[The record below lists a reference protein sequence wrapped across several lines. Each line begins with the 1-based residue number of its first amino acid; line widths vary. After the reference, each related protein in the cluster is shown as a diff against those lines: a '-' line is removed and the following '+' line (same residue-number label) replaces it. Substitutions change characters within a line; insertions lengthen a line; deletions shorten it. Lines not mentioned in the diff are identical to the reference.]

1 MAFLAS
7 TAFWQ
12 VQAQGEIL
20 QADGVFSA
28 CTDFQ
33 DGDIYADTGG
43 IAANYQSNE
52 NLSMEL
58 VAPAGETLTV
68 EFTTF
73 NTEANWDSL
82 TVTGDTGG
90 FDGTYDGTAIPP
102 TMNCSYFNY

>member
-43 IAANYQSNE
+43 IAANYSTNE
-52 NLSMEL
+52 NLVMEL

-73 NTEANWDSL
+73 NTE
-82 TVTGDTGG
+82 V
-90 FDGTYDGTAIPP
+90 
-102 TMNCSYFNY
+102 